1 MNRFAIRPV
10 VASLALAVAAGTFA
24 GAASAAPDAS
34 SSAAQSSAAQSS
46 AAQPGKDAGGRH
58 FHPMQGMRDALW
70 VPGVG
75 PVGKKEVAA
84 LKLDA
89 NQQSLFTSAQQ
100 AQQDFDKSM
109 REGMAS
115 RHKVLDQQ
123 LQAGKLDPHALMDAQ
138 TQARQQTQARADEVR
153 QKWLAVW
160 DSLNDGQRQQVTQ
173 FVKDRQ
179 ARMQERR
186 EEHRKEGRTGA
197 NHRPA
202 PAAPATSS

>member
-1 MNRFAIRPV
+1 MTRFAIRPV

-24 GAASAAPDAS
+24 GAASAAPDAAS
-34 SSAAQSSAAQSS
+34 STTQSGAAQAGAS
-46 AAQPGKDAGGRH
+46 QPGKDADGRH

-75 PVGKKEVAA
+75 PIGKKEVTA

-89 NQQSLFTSAQQ
+89 NQQSLFTAAQQ
-100 AQQDFDKSM
+100 AQQDFHKSM
-109 REGMAS
+109 RDGMAS
-115 RHKVLDQQ
+115 RHKALDQQ
-123 LQAGKLDPHALMDAQ
+123 LQAGKLDPHALTDAQ
-138 TQARQQTQARADEVR
+138 AQARQQIEGRADEVR

-197 NHRPA
+197 SHRPA